1 MQKLVIFINPVL
13 FYHQKNPNGKKRKK
27 RGIKMNTN
35 STKKW
40 VVAALFAAL
49 TCICTMIIKIPTP
62 TGGYIHPGDGMV
74 LLCGIILGPG
84 MGALAAG
91 VGSMLSDLFSGYMV
105 WVPATLIIKAL
116 TAMVAGLLFRKS
128 SQLLSG
134 NKAASTVRVILGGI
148 VGEALMVF
156 GYFLFE
162 IGLNAASN
170 GGFTAA
176 AIAGGIA
183 YSAAGIPANI
193 VQGVAGIVI
202 ACILL
207 PILSQIP
214 DVRAWIR
221 DGAKASA

>member
-1 MQKLVIFINPVL
+1 
-13 FYHQKNPNGKKRKK
+13 
-27 RGIKMNTN
+27 MNTT
-35 STKKW
+35 STKKL

-49 TCICTMIIKIPTP
+49 TCICTMIVKIPTP

-91 VGSMLSDLFSGYMV
+91 IGSMLSDLISGYMV
-105 WVPATLIIKAL
+105 WVPATFLIKAL
-116 TAMVAGLLFRKS
+116 CALVASLLFRSMSSKIAEKKS
-128 SQLLSG
+128 
-134 NKAASTVRVILGGI
+134 AATLRLIIGGFI
-148 VGEALMVF
+148 GEALMVF

-183 YSAAGIPANI
+183 FSTAGIPANI
-193 VQGVAGIVI
+193 LQGVTGIVI
-202 ACILL
+202 ACALL
-207 PILSQIP
+207 PVLSKIP
-214 DVRAWIR
+214 DVRAWMR
-221 DGAKASA
+221 TDARASV

>member
-1 MQKLVIFINPVL
+1 
-13 FYHQKNPNGKKRKK
+13 
-27 RGIKMNTN
+27 MNTT

-74 LLCGIILGPG
+74 LLCGIVLGPG

-91 VGSMLSDLFSGYMV
+91 IGSMLSDLFSGYMI
-105 WVPATLIIKAL
+105 WVPATFIIKAL
-116 TAMVAGLLFRKS
+116 TAMVAALLFRKMNTNS
-128 SQLLSG
+128 Y
-134 NKAASTVRVILGGI
+134 ATARVIIGGI

-170 GGFTAA
+170 GGFTSA

-193 VQGVAGIVI
+193 VQGVTGIVI
-202 ACILL
+202 ACVLL
-207 PILSQIP
+207 PILSKIP
-214 DVRAWIR
+214 DVRAWVR
-221 DGAKASA
+221 GDAKASA

>member
-1 MQKLVIFINPVL
+1 
-13 FYHQKNPNGKKRKK
+13 
-27 RGIKMNTN
+27 MNTN

-40 VVAALFAAL
+40 VIAALFAAL

-91 VGSMLSDLFSGYMV
+91 IGSMLSDLFSGYMV
-105 WVPATLIIKAL
+105 WVPATFIIKAL
-116 TAMVAGLLFRKS
+116 TAMVASVLFRKS

-193 VQGVAGIVI
+193 VQGVTGVVI
-202 ACILL
+202 ACVLL

-221 DGAKASA
+221 DEAKASA

>member
-1 MQKLVIFINPVL
+1 
-13 FYHQKNPNGKKRKK
+13 
-27 RGIKMNTN
+27 MNTN

-40 VVAALFAAL
+40 VIAALLAAL
-49 TCICTMIIKIPTP
+49 TCICTMIIKVPTP

-91 VGSMLSDLFSGYMV
+91 IGSMLSDLFSGYMV

-116 TAMVAGLLFRKS
+116 TAMVAGVLFRRS
-128 SQLLSG
+128 SQLLNG

-170 GGFTAA
+170 GGFTSA

-202 ACILL
+202 ACVLL
-207 PILSQIP
+207 PTLSQIP

-221 DGAKASA
+221 DGANASA

>member
-1 MQKLVIFINPVL
+1 MS
-13 FYHQKNPNGKKRKK
+13 
-27 RGIKMNTN
+27 TN

-40 VVAALFAAL
+40 VVSALFAAL

-91 VGSMLSDLFSGYMV
+91 IGSMLSDLFSGYMV
-105 WVPATLIIKAL
+105 WVPATFVIKAL
-116 TAMVAGLLFRKS
+116 TALVAGVLFRKTS
-128 SQLLSG
+128 SLLSG
-134 NKAASTVRVILGGI
+134 NKAASTVRVVLGGVI
-148 VGEALMVF
+148 GEALMVF

-183 YSAAGIPANI
+183 YSAAGIPANM
-193 VQGVAGIVI
+193 VQGVTGIVI
-202 ACILL
+202 ACVLL
-207 PILSQIP
+207 PILNQIP

-221 DGAKASA
+221 DGANASA

>member
-1 MQKLVIFINPVL
+1 
-13 FYHQKNPNGKKRKK
+13 
-27 RGIKMNTN
+27 MNTN
-35 STKKW
+35 TTKKW
-40 VVAALFAAL
+40 VVSALFAAL

-74 LLCGIILGPG
+74 LLCGIVLGPG

-91 VGSMLSDLFSGYMV
+91 IGSMLSDLFSGYMV
-105 WVPATLIIKAL
+105 WVPATFIIKEL
-116 TAMVAGLLFRKS
+116 TAMVAGVLFSKTR
-128 SQLLSG
+128 QMLSG
-134 NKAASTVRVILGGI
+134 NKAASTVRTILGGI
-148 VGEALMVF
+148 IGEAIMVF

-193 VQGVAGIVI
+193 VQGVTGIVI
-202 ACILL
+202 ACVLL

-221 DGAKASA
+221 DGANASA

>member
-1 MQKLVIFINPVL
+1 
-13 FYHQKNPNGKKRKK
+13 
-27 RGIKMNTN
+27 MNTN

-40 VVAALFAAL
+40 VVSALFAAL
-49 TCICTMIIKIPTP
+49 TCVCTMIIKIPTP

-74 LLCGIILGPG
+74 LLCGIVLGPG

-91 VGSMLSDLFSGYMV
+91 IGSMLSDLFSGYMA
-105 WVPATLIIKAL
+105 WVPATFIIKAL
-116 TAMVAGLLFRKS
+116 TAMVAGILFRKS
-128 SQLLSG
+128 SRLLSG

-148 VGEALMVF
+148 IGEAIMVF

-193 VQGVAGIVI
+193 VQGVTGIVI
-202 ACILL
+202 ACVLL

-221 DGAKASA
+221 DGVNASA

>member
-1 MQKLVIFINPVL
+1 
-13 FYHQKNPNGKKRKK
+13 
-27 RGIKMNTN
+27 MNTN
-35 STKKW
+35 PTKKW

-91 VGSMLSDLFSGYMV
+91 IGSMLSDLFGGYMA
-105 WVPATLIIKAL
+105 WVPATLVIKAL
-116 TAMVAGLLFRKS
+116 SAAAAGMLFRKS
-128 SQLLSG
+128 SRILTG
-134 NKAASTVRVILGGI
+134 NRAAVTVRAILGGI
-148 VGEALMVF
+148 IGEALMVF

-162 IGLNAASN
+162 IGLNAASS

-183 YSAAGIPANI
+183 YSATSILANI
-193 VQGVAGIVI
+193 VQGVTGIVI
-202 ACILL
+202 ACALL

-214 DVRAWIR
+214 DVRTWLR
-221 DGAKASA
+221 EGAGASA

>member
-1 MQKLVIFINPVL
+1 
-13 FYHQKNPNGKKRKK
+13 
-27 RGIKMNTN
+27 MNHS

-40 VVAALFAAL
+40 VVAALMAAL

-91 VGSMLSDLFSGYMV
+91 IGSMMSDLLSGYMV
-105 WVPATLIIKAL
+105 WVPATFIIKVL
-116 TAMVAGLLFRKS
+116 TALAAALLFRGTAK
-128 SQLLSG
+128 LLSG
-134 NKAASTVRVILGGI
+134 KKVSGIIRLVLGGI
-148 VGEALMVF
+148 LGEAIMVI

-162 IGLNAASN
+162 IGLNAMSN

-193 VQGVAGIVI
+193 LQGVTGIVI
-202 ACILL
+202 ACALL
-207 PILSQIP
+207 PILSKVPEI
-214 DVRAWIR
+214 RAWIAN
-221 DGAKASA
+221 DANASA

>member
-1 MQKLVIFINPVL
+1 MS
-13 FYHQKNPNGKKRKK
+13 
-27 RGIKMNTN
+27 TN

-40 VVAALFAAL
+40 VVSALFAAL

-91 VGSMLSDLFSGYMV
+91 IGSMLSDLFSGYMV
-105 WVPATLIIKAL
+105 WVPATFVIKAL
-116 TAMVAGLLFRKS
+116 TALVAGVLFRKTS
-128 SQLLSG
+128 SLLSG
-134 NKAASTVRVILGGI
+134 NKAASTVRIVLGGVI
-148 VGEALMVF
+148 GEALMVF

-183 YSAAGIPANI
+183 YSAAGIPANM
-193 VQGVAGIVI
+193 VQGVTGIVI
-202 ACILL
+202 ACVLL
-207 PILSQIP
+207 PILNQIP

-221 DGAKASA
+221 DGANASV

>member
-1 MQKLVIFINPVL
+1 
-13 FYHQKNPNGKKRKK
+13 
-27 RGIKMNTN
+27 MNTN

-40 VVAALFAAL
+40 VIAALFAAL

-91 VGSMLSDLFSGYMV
+91 IGSMLSDLFSGYMV
-105 WVPATLIIKAL
+105 WVPATFIIKAL
-116 TAMVAGLLFRKS
+116 TAMVASVLFRKS
-128 SQLLSG
+128 SQLLSR
-134 NKAASTVRVILGGI
+134 NKAASTVRVILGGV

-193 VQGVAGIVI
+193 VQGVTGVVI
-202 ACILL
+202 ACVLL

-221 DGAKASA
+221 DEAKASA

>member
-1 MQKLVIFINPVL
+1 
-13 FYHQKNPNGKKRKK
+13 
-27 RGIKMNTN
+27 MNTA

-74 LLCGIILGPG
+74 LLCGIVLGPG

-91 VGSMLSDLFSGYMV
+91 IGSMLSDLFSGYMV
-105 WVPATLIIKAL
+105 WVPATFIIKAL
-116 TAMVAGLLFRKS
+116 TAMVAALLFRRMNRS
-128 SQLLSG
+128 SY
-134 NKAASTVRVILGGI
+134 ATPRVIIGGI

-170 GGFTAA
+170 GGFTSA

-193 VQGVAGIVI
+193 LQGVTGIVI
-202 ACILL
+202 ACVLL
-207 PILSQIP
+207 PILNKIP

-221 DGAKASA
+221 GDAAASA

>member
-1 MQKLVIFINPVL
+1 MS
-13 FYHQKNPNGKKRKK
+13 
-27 RGIKMNTN
+27 TN

-40 VVAALFAAL
+40 VVSALFAAL

-74 LLCGIILGPG
+74 LLCGIVLGPG

-91 VGSMLSDLFSGYMV
+91 IGSMLSDLFSGYMV
-105 WVPATLIIKAL
+105 WVPATFIIKAL
-116 TAMVAGLLFRKS
+116 TALVAGVLFRKTS
-128 SQLLSG
+128 NLLSA
-134 NKAASTVRVILGGI
+134 NKAASTVRVILGGVI
-148 VGEALMVF
+148 GEALMVF

-193 VQGVAGIVI
+193 VQGVTGIVI
-202 ACILL
+202 ACVLL
-207 PILSQIP
+207 PVLSQIP

-221 DGAKASA
+221 DGANASA

>member
-1 MQKLVIFINPVL
+1 
-13 FYHQKNPNGKKRKK
+13 
-27 RGIKMNTN
+27 MNVT

-40 VVAALFAAL
+40 VVSALFAAL

-74 LLCGIILGPG
+74 LLCGIVLGPG

-91 VGSMLSDLFSGYMV
+91 IGSMLSDLFGGYMV
-105 WVPATLIIKAL
+105 WVPATFIIKAL
-116 TAMVAGLLFRKS
+116 TAMVAALLFRKAGKRLSYS
-128 SQLLSG
+128 SS
-134 NKAASTVRVILGGI
+134 NAIVRVIIGGI
-148 VGEALMVF
+148 IGEAIMVF
-156 GYFLFE
+156 GYFVFE

-170 GGFTAA
+170 GGFTSA

-193 VQGVAGIVI
+193 VQGVTGIVI
-202 ACILL
+202 ACVLL
-207 PILSQIP
+207 PILSKIP

-221 DGAKASA
+221 GDAKASA

>member
-1 MQKLVIFINPVL
+1 
-13 FYHQKNPNGKKRKK
+13 
-27 RGIKMNTN
+27 MNTN

-91 VGSMLSDLFSGYMV
+91 IGSMLSDLFSGYMV

-116 TAMVAGLLFRKS
+116 TAMVAGVLFRKS
-128 SQLLSG
+128 GQLLAG
-134 NKAASTVRVILGGI
+134 NKASSTVRVIIGGI
-148 VGEALMVF
+148 IGEAIMVF

-193 VQGVAGIVI
+193 VQGVTGVVI
-202 ACILL
+202 ACVLL
-207 PILSQIP
+207 PILGQIP
-214 DVRAWIR
+214 DVRAWIH

>member
-1 MQKLVIFINPVL
+1 
-13 FYHQKNPNGKKRKK
+13 
-27 RGIKMNTN
+27 MNTN

-40 VVAALFAAL
+40 VIAALFAAL

-91 VGSMLSDLFSGYMV
+91 IGSMLSDLFSGYMV
-105 WVPATLIIKAL
+105 WVPATFIIKAL
-116 TAMVAGLLFRKS
+116 AAMVASVLFRKS

-134 NKAASTVRVILGGI
+134 NKAASTVRVILGGV

-193 VQGVAGIVI
+193 VQGVTGVVI
-202 ACILL
+202 ACVLL

-221 DGAKASA
+221 DEAKASA

>member
-1 MQKLVIFINPVL
+1 MS
-13 FYHQKNPNGKKRKK
+13 
-27 RGIKMNTN
+27 TT

-40 VVAALFAAL
+40 VVSALFAAL

-62 TGGYIHPGDGMV
+62 TGGYIHPGDSMV
-74 LLCGIILGPG
+74 LLCGIVLGPG

-91 VGSMLSDLFSGYMV
+91 IGSMLSDLFSGYMV
-105 WVPATLIIKAL
+105 WVPATFIIKAL
-116 TAMVAGLLFRKS
+116 TALVAGVLFRKTS
-128 SQLLSG
+128 SLLSG
-134 NKAASTVRVILGGI
+134 NKAASTVRVAIGGVI
-148 VGEALMVF
+148 GEALMVF

-176 AIAGGIA
+176 AIAGGVA
-183 YSAAGIPANI
+183 YSAAGIPANM
-193 VQGVAGIVI
+193 VQGVTGIVI
-202 ACILL
+202 ACVLL

-221 DGAKASA
+221 DSANASA

>member
-1 MQKLVIFINPVL
+1 MK
-13 FYHQKNPNGKKRKK
+13 
-27 RGIKMNTN
+27 TD

-40 VVAALFAAL
+40 VMAALFAAL
-49 TCICTMIIKIPTP
+49 TAVCTMIIKIPTP

-91 VGSMLSDLFSGYMV
+91 IGSMLSDLLGGYMA
-105 WVPATLIIKAL
+105 WVPATFLIKAL
-116 TAMVAGLLFRKS
+116 TAGAAGILFRRTGKLLAGKKS
-128 SQLLSG
+128 QFTLRI
-134 NKAASTVRVILGGI
+134 VLGGI
-148 VGEALMVF
+148 IGEAIMVF

-170 GGFTAA
+170 GGFTSA

-193 VQGVAGIVI
+193 LQGVTGIVI
-202 ACILL
+202 ACVLL
-207 PILSQIP
+207 PILNQVP
-214 DVRAWIR
+214 DIRRWICE
-221 DGAKASA
+221 GAAA

>member
-1 MQKLVIFINPVL
+1 
-13 FYHQKNPNGKKRKK
+13 
-27 RGIKMNTN
+27 MNTN

-62 TGGYIHPGDGMV
+62 TGGYIDPGDGMV

-91 VGSMLSDLFSGYMV
+91 IGSMLSDLFSGYMV

-116 TAMVAGLLFRKS
+116 TAMVAGVLFRRC
-128 SQLLSG
+128 SQLLNG

-170 GGFTAA
+170 GGFTSA

-183 YSAAGIPANI
+183 YSASGIPANI

-202 ACILL
+202 ACVLL

-221 DGAKASA
+221 DGANASA

>member
-1 MQKLVIFINPVL
+1 MN
-13 FYHQKNPNGKKRKK
+13 
-27 RGIKMNTN
+27 MNTN
-35 STKKW
+35 TTKKW
-40 VVAALFAAL
+40 VVSALFAAL

-74 LLCGIILGPG
+74 LLCGIVLGPG

-91 VGSMLSDLFSGYMV
+91 IGSMLSDLFSGYMV
-105 WVPATLIIKAL
+105 WVPATFIIKAL
-116 TAMVAGLLFRKS
+116 TAMVAGVLFRKT

-134 NKAASTVRVILGGI
+134 NKAASTVRTILGGI
-148 VGEALMVF
+148 IGEAIMVF

-162 IGLNAASN
+162 IGVNAASN

-176 AIAGGIA
+176 AIAGGMA

-193 VQGVAGIVI
+193 VQGGTGIVI
-202 ACILL
+202 ACVLL

-221 DGAKASA
+221 DGANASA

>member
-1 MQKLVIFINPVL
+1 
-13 FYHQKNPNGKKRKK
+13 
-27 RGIKMNTN
+27 MNTN

-40 VVAALFAAL
+40 VVGALFAAL
-49 TCICTMIIKIPTP
+49 TFICTMIIKFPTP

-74 LLCGIILGPG
+74 LLCGIVLGPG

-91 VGSMLSDLFSGYMV
+91 IGSMLSDLLGGYMV
-105 WVPATLIIKAL
+105 WVPATFIIKAL
-116 TAMVAGLLFRKS
+116 TAMVAALLFRGTKN
-128 SQLLSG
+128 LLAG
-134 NKAASTVRVILGGI
+134 NKGAATVRVIIGGI
-148 VGEALMVF
+148 IGEAIMVF

-170 GGFTAA
+170 GGFTSA

-193 VQGVAGIVI
+193 VQGVTGIVI

-221 DGAKASA
+221 GEAKASA

>member
-1 MQKLVIFINPVL
+1 MS
-13 FYHQKNPNGKKRKK
+13 
-27 RGIKMNTN
+27 TN

-40 VVAALFAAL
+40 VVSALFAAL

-74 LLCGIILGPG
+74 LLCGIVLGPG
-84 MGALAAG
+84 MGTLAAG
-91 VGSMLSDLFSGYMV
+91 IGSMLSDLFSGYMV
-105 WVPATLIIKAL
+105 WVPATFIIKAL
-116 TAMVAGLLFRKS
+116 TALVAGVMFRKTS
-128 SQLLSG
+128 NLLSA
-134 NKAASTVRVILGGI
+134 NKAASTVRVILGGVI
-148 VGEALMVF
+148 GEALMVF

-183 YSAAGIPANI
+183 YSAAGIPANM
-193 VQGVAGIVI
+193 VQGVTGIVI
-202 ACILL
+202 ACVLL
-207 PILSQIP
+207 PVLSQIP

-221 DGAKASA
+221 DGANASA

>member
-1 MQKLVIFINPVL
+1 
-13 FYHQKNPNGKKRKK
+13 
-27 RGIKMNTN
+27 MNTN

-91 VGSMLSDLFSGYMV
+91 IGSMLSDLFSGYMV
-105 WVPATLIIKAL
+105 WVPATFIIKAL
-116 TAMVAGLLFRKS
+116 TAMVASVLFRKS

-134 NKAASTVRVILGGI
+134 NKAASTVRVILGGV

-193 VQGVAGIVI
+193 VQGVTGVVI
-202 ACILL
+202 ACVLL

-221 DGAKASA
+221 DEAKASA

>member
-1 MQKLVIFINPVL
+1 MS
-13 FYHQKNPNGKKRKK
+13 
-27 RGIKMNTN
+27 TN

-40 VVAALFAAL
+40 VVSALFAAL

-91 VGSMLSDLFSGYMV
+91 IGSMLSDLFSGYMV
-105 WVPATLIIKAL
+105 WVPATFVIKAL
-116 TAMVAGLLFRKS
+116 TALVAGVLFRKTS
-128 SQLLSG
+128 SLLSG

-183 YSAAGIPANI
+183 YSAAGIPANM
-193 VQGVAGIVI
+193 VQGVTGIVI
-202 ACILL
+202 ACVLL

-214 DVRAWIR
+214 DVRTWIR
-221 DGAKASA
+221 DGANASA

>member
-1 MQKLVIFINPVL
+1 
-13 FYHQKNPNGKKRKK
+13 
-27 RGIKMNTN
+27 MNTN

-40 VVAALFAAL
+40 VIAALFAAL

-91 VGSMLSDLFSGYMV
+91 IGSMLSDLFSGYMV
-105 WVPATLIIKAL
+105 WVPATFIIKAL
-116 TAMVAGLLFRKS
+116 TAMVASVLFRKS

-134 NKAASTVRVILGGI
+134 NKAASTVRVILGGV

-193 VQGVAGIVI
+193 VQGVTGVVI
-202 ACILL
+202 ACVLL

-221 DGAKASA
+221 DEAKASA

>member
-1 MQKLVIFINPVL
+1 
-13 FYHQKNPNGKKRKK
+13 
-27 RGIKMNTN
+27 MNVT

-40 VVAALFAAL
+40 VVSALFAAL

-74 LLCGIILGPG
+74 LLCGIVLGPG

-91 VGSMLSDLFSGYMV
+91 IGSMLSDLFGGYMV
-105 WVPATLIIKAL
+105 WVPATFIIKAL
-116 TAMVAGLLFRKS
+116 TAMVAALLFRKAGKHLSYS
-128 SQLLSG
+128 SS
-134 NKAASTVRVILGGI
+134 NAIVRVIIGGI
-148 VGEALMVF
+148 IGEAIMVF
-156 GYFLFE
+156 GYFVFE

-170 GGFTAA
+170 GGFTSA

-193 VQGVAGIVI
+193 VQGVTGIVI
-202 ACILL
+202 ACVLL
-207 PILSQIP
+207 PILSKIP

-221 DGAKASA
+221 GDAKASA